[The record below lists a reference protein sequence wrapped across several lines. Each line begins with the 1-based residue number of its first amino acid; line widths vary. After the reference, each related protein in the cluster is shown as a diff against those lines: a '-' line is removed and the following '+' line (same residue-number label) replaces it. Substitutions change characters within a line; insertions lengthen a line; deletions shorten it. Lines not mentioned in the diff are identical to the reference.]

1 VLILKGVRCASFW
14 VWRQSDRLNVF
25 VDIGRPTERFVDLEV
40 SSELKDLSCKGS
52 LAKGEAH
59 YVTRVM
65 YQNSDRIVNQKTAKK
80 RSPPQNSRAGTWQI
94 TIRPQV
100 LIDGENCAEYGS
112 RKSCLS
118 SNVGLVK
125 KGTSL
130 PMRFLGRFCILLVFS
145 LAFGLVCSEIPE
157 SLGLYDDTSNDF
169 LVSGPAPKIGR
180 VQTAR
185 REANSRQ
192 DAAPTATLPSLPL
205 IPCAQPALP
214 SGPNLLRLL
223 SIQRK

>member
-1 VLILKGVRCASFW
+1 VRPGIPA
-14 VWRQSDRLNVF
+14 QSVAR
-25 VDIGRPTERFVDLEV
+25 
-40 SSELKDLSCKGS
+40 KDLTVILPSKSFRTVHPKANPLC
-52 LAKGEAH
+52 EA
-59 YVTRVM
+59 
-65 YQNSDRIVNQKTAKK
+65 
-80 RSPPQNSRAGTWQI
+80 QI

-100 LIDGENCAEYGS
+100 PIDGENCAEHCDS
-112 RKSCLS
+112 NLSLS
-118 SNVGLVK
+118 SNIGLVK
-125 KGTSL
+125 KGPSL
-130 PMRFLGRFCILLVFS
+130 PMRFGRFCILLVFS

-169 LVSGPAPKIGR
+169 LVSSPAPKIGR

-185 REANSRQ
+185 REVNPRQ

-205 IPCAQPALP
+205 IHCTQPALP

>member
-1 VLILKGVRCASFW
+1 MNSHHPK
-14 VWRQSDRLNVF
+14 
-25 VDIGRPTERFVDLEV
+25 
-40 SSELKDLSCKGS
+40 SE
-52 LAKGEAH
+52 A
-59 YVTRVM
+59 
-65 YQNSDRIVNQKTAKK
+65 
-80 RSPPQNSRAGTWQI
+80 QI

-100 LIDGENCAEYGS
+100 LIDGENCAEYGC

-118 SNVGLVK
+118 SNVGLAK

-130 PMRFLGRFCILLVFS
+130 PMRFLGRFCLLLVFS
-145 LAFGLVCSEIPE
+145 LAFVLICSEIPE
-157 SLGLYDDTSNDF
+157 SLSLYDDTSNDF

-185 REANSRQ
+185 REANPRQ

-205 IPCAQPALP
+205 IHCAQPALP